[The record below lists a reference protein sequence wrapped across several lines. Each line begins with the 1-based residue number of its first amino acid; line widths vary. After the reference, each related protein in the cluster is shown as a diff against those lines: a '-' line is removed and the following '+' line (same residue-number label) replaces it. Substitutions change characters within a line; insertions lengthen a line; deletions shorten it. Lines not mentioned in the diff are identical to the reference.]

1 MGTHLYSLKSNLQ
14 ILYNPLKTTMAPS
27 NRSKKL
33 KRPTLKFSID
43 CSQPVDDGI
52 LDLSAF
58 LTYLDE
64 HVKVDGKLNNHDKVK
79 MELVAKSVTVTTNI
93 AFSKRYLKY
102 LTKRYLKKSNLRE
115 WLRVVADKKESYTLK
130 YFNINQD
137 DEESDE
143 DLIDTKFSSVMFF
156 FWGEPYKFLFDK

>member
-64 HVKVDGKLNNHDKVK
+64 HVKVK

-102 LTKRYLKKSNLRE
+102 LTKRYLKKNNLRE

-137 DEESDE
+137 DEES
-143 DLIDTKFSSVMFF
+143 
-156 FWGEPYKFLFDK
+156 

>member
-93 AFSKRYLKY
+93 AFSKRYLK
-102 LTKRYLKKSNLRE
+102 KNNLRE

-137 DEESDE
+137 
-143 DLIDTKFSSVMFF
+143 
-156 FWGEPYKFLFDK
+156 

>member
-1 MGTHLYSLKSNLQ
+1 MGKSNLQ

-93 AFSKRYLKY
+93 AFSKRYLK
-102 LTKRYLKKSNLRE
+102 KNNLRE

-137 DEESDE
+137 
-143 DLIDTKFSSVMFF
+143 
-156 FWGEPYKFLFDK
+156 